1 MSEVLLEAKNI
12 GKRFGGV
19 VAVDDVSASVHE
31 HSIHAVIGPNG
42 AGKSTTMKVLT
53 GFLAPTS
60 GSATIAGHDLVAE
73 PLACRKAIGYLPEE
87 LPLYLDMTVTA
98 YLDHVAR
105 LKGVA
110 RAERRREVV
119 EAIDAAWL
127 GENAGRH
134 IRKLSK
140 GNRQRVGVAQAL
152 LGKPPILI
160 LDEPTSG
167 LDPSQVA
174 NFRDLIARLAQ
185 RHTILIS
192 THIMGEVEA
201 VCQRVIVIDR
211 GRVIVEEP
219 IAALK
224 ARATRSTRVRV
235 RLRDQVRDQMR
246 DQATPAAPYTALLA
260 ALATQAWASDV
271 RTDDDGVTLAAPAEA
286 RDQLVRLVEAHG
298 GLRELVEERLS
309 LESVFRDL
317 TGVKPAA

>member
-1 MSEVLLEAKNI
+1 MPILTADNLT
-12 GKRFGGV
+12 KRFGPFQALHGV
-19 VAVDDVSASVHE
+19 TFSLEPGEIVGFL
-31 HSIHAVIGPNG
+31 GPNG
-42 AGKSTTMKVLT
+42 AGKSTTMKLLT

-60 GSATIAGHDLVAE
+60 GSATIAGHDLVAA

-105 LKGVA
+105 LKGIA

-235 RLRDQVRDQMR
+235 RLRDQVRDQVR
-246 DQATPAAPYTALLA
+246 DQATSASPYTPLLA
-260 ALATQAWASDV
+260 ALATQSWASDV
-271 RTDDDGVTLAAPAEA
+271 RRDDDGVTLAAPAEA

>member
-1 MSEVLLEAKNI
+1 MAMLTAAHLT
-12 GKRFGGV
+12 KRFGPFQ
-19 VAVDDVSASVHE
+19 ALQDVSFTLEPGEIVGFL
-31 HSIHAVIGPNG
+31 GPNG
-42 AGKSTTMKVLT
+42 AGKSTTMKLLT
-53 GFLAPTS
+53 GFLAPSS
-60 GSATIAGHDLVAE
+60 GAATIAGHDLLTD

-105 LKGVA
+105 LKGVPK
-110 RAERRREVV
+110 AERRREVV
-119 EAIDAAWL
+119 YAIEAAWL
-127 GENAGRH
+127 GENALRH

-152 LGKPPILI
+152 LGRPPLLI

-174 NFRDLIARLAQ
+174 NFRDLIKRLAE
-185 RHTILIS
+185 RHTILLS

-201 VCQRVIVIDR
+201 VCQRVIVIHR

-235 RLRDQVRDQMR
+235 RLRQSTSLDAL
-246 DQATPAAPYTALLA
+246 QAVLLQEMWAGDVHRIDDALSLTAPV
-260 ALATQAWASDV
+260 D
-271 RTDDDGVTLAAPAEA
+271 A
-286 RDQLVRLVEAHG
+286 RSRLVELCESHG

-309 LESVFRDL
+309 LEAVFRDL
-317 TGVKPAA
+317 TGQTQPELLSAGVASRASA